1 VKPHCHSVQ
10 ESLIVLFGLEALDHK
25 GNVTSI
31 GREMSNFPLDP
42 PLARALLASKTLGC
56 TSETLII
63 LSVLSAS
70 SKLLFEPS
78 ADKRE
83 EIADARSTF
92 RHSSG
97 DHLTLLNVVR
107 AYGEVRSGS
116 GPDGG
121 NRGAK
126 EWCARHHVNERAV
139 KEAER
144 IEKQL
149 KETCRRVDIDP
160 DATCGEGTDAV
171 LKSLLMGIFQ
181 NCAILQPDG
190 TYRQTLGRLV
200 CLNSSCNCIDSH
212 LTLSL
217 LTAASKDSPIVN
229 IIHS

>member
-1 VKPHCHSVQ
+1 M
-10 ESLIVLFGLEALDHK
+10 FGLEALDSH
-25 GNVTSI
+25 GDVTPI

-42 PLARALLASKTLGC
+42 PLARALLASKTFGC
-56 TSETLII
+56 TSETVTI
-63 LSVLSAS
+63 LAVLSAS

-78 ADKRE
+78 SDKRE
-83 EIADARSTF
+83 EIADARSKF

-107 AYGEVRSGS
+107 AYEEVRSGS

-126 EWCARHHVNERAV
+126 EWCARHHVNERAI
-139 KEAER
+139 KEAEE

-149 KETCRRVDIDP
+149 KETCRRVGIDP
-160 DATCGEGTDAV
+160 NVTCGEETDAV

-200 CLNSSCNCIDSH
+200 GFDSLSKYIDI
-212 LTLSL
+212 L
-217 LTAASKDSPIVN
+217 
-229 IIHS
+229 